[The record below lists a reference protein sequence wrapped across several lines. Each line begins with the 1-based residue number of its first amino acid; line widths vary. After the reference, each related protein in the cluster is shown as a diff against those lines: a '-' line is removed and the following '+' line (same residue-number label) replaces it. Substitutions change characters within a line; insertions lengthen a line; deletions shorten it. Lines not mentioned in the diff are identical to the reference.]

1 MQMIDRLTVSDGSR
15 TRSVSFWQGNP
26 ADIDRADPVDLIIVS
41 AFRDN
46 YVPTPISIIGA
57 LDRRGLSVAE
67 LAKRKAIDLRQT
79 TGFWLSESLP
89 PNASQVGVS
98 RILCFEPDFLGD
110 SPTAVVGTLFRGLFP
125 FLPDTE
131 RESTVAMAVIATG
144 AIGADPA
151 AMLRALVTAATAW
164 MTRGLPIRELRI
176 MEQHPGRVATLA
188 PVFAALKGSMT
199 NAPPPAPI
207 ARAVPAPSRFDVFLS
222 FAKEDG
228 RAADVVRD
236 RLDVERGIRVFDY
249 RTSVD
254 PGKVW
259 QDAIEAAMKSCRK
272 VVAFLSQPYFNSPEC
287 KEELSM
293 ARLRHK
299 RENHSVLIPLYVRSL
314 DNDAELPLWLQTVTY
329 VDCRPVDKTKR
340 ETDEAKLAAAAARLD
355 VMPG

>member
-26 ADIDRADPVDLIIVS
+26 ADIDPADPVDLIIVS

-67 LAKRKAIDLRQT
+67 LARRKAIDLRQT

-89 PNASQVGVS
+89 ANASQVGVS
-98 RILCFEPDFLGD
+98 RILCFEPEFLGD
-110 SPTAVVGTLFRGLFP
+110 RPTAVVGTLFRGLFP

-144 AIGADPA
+144 RIGADPA
-151 AMLRALVTAATAW
+151 EMLHALVTAATAW

-176 MEQHPGRVATLA
+176 MEQHPDRVETLA
-188 PVFAALKGSMT
+188 RAFAALKGSMT
-199 NAPPPAPI
+199 NAPPPASL
-207 ARAVPAPSRFDVFLS
+207 ARAAPAPQFDVFLS

-236 RLDVERGIRVFDY
+236 RLVGQGGLRVFDY
-249 RTSVD
+249 RTSVN

-259 QDAIEAAMKSCRK
+259 QDSIEAAMESCRK
-272 VVAFLSQPYFNSPEC
+272 VVAFLSQAYFNSPEC
-287 KEELSM
+287 KEELNM

-299 RENHSVLIPLYVRSL
+299 RENQSVLIPLYVRSL

-329 VDCRPVDKTKR
+329 VDCRTAVDRRTA
-340 ETDEAKLAAAAARLD
+340 DEDKLAAAASRVD

>member
-26 ADIDRADPVDLIIVS
+26 ADIDPADPVDLIIVS

-57 LDRRGLSVAE
+57 LDRRGLSVAT
-67 LAKRKAIDLRQT
+67 LARRKAIDLRQT
-79 TGFWLSESLP
+79 TGFWLSEPLP

-98 RILCFEPDFLGD
+98 RILCFEPEFLGD
-110 SPTAVVGTLFRGLFP
+110 RPTAVVGTLFRGLFP

-144 AIGADPA
+144 RIGADPA
-151 AMLRALVTAATAW
+151 EMLQALVTAATAW

-176 MEQHPGRVATLA
+176 MEQHPDRVETLA
-188 PVFAALKGSMT
+188 RVFAALKESMT
-199 NAPPPAPI
+199 NAPPPASL
-207 ARAVPAPSRFDVFLS
+207 ARAAPAPTRFDVFLS

-236 RLDVERGIRVFDY
+236 RLVVQRGIRVFDY

-259 QDAIEAAMKSCRK
+259 QDEIEAAMESCRK
-272 VVAFLSQPYFNSPEC
+272 VVAFLSQAYLNSREC

-299 RENHSVLIPLYVRSL
+299 RENQSVLIPLYVRSL

-329 VDCRPVDKTKR
+329 VDCRTA
-340 ETDEAKLAAAAARLD
+340 DEDKLAAAAARVD